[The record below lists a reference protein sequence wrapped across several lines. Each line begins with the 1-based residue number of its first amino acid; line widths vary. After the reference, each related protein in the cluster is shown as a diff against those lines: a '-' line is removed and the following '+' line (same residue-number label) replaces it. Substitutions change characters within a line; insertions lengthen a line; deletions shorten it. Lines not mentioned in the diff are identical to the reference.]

1 MYIGLGLWCLTPFS
15 TIIQLYREGTTM
27 EKNGKK
33 TQRNSRVHC
42 YFFLIIGGV
51 SIYGI

>member
-1 MYIGLGLWCLTPFS
+1 MYIDIGGGDSGGVQQWKK
-15 TIIQLYREGTTM
+15 M
-27 EKNGKK
+27 KK